1 MAFHC
6 IIYFSALKVMINYKS
21 YNIHQSLLIILN
33 MIKLNIRKHKKF
45 LPKYVKKPSF
55 KYLSGSFLSLNLKI
69 KNSIYSINYELI
81 TVEKFA

>member
-1 MAFHC
+1 
-6 IIYFSALKVMINYKS
+6 
-21 YNIHQSLLIILN
+21 

-45 LPKYVKKPSF
+45 LPKYVKKHSF